1 MTLWL
6 RLGRFF
12 VEKKYKW
19 RYNIIQVRAEKTLL
33 AFVCLYFGV
42 AVIKLLS
49 LTSVSCYQIL
59 KNSKKLKHF
68 EVPKKDALKV
78 IH

>member
-1 MTLWL
+1 MINHEDVYKRQIL
-6 RLGRFF
+6 RDTY
-12 VEKKYKW
+12 V
-19 RYNIIQVRAEKTLL
+19 
-33 AFVCLYFGV
+33 VCLYFGV